1 LNDFRLWSATMRPFI
16 LFSAVFIFANPAAAQ
31 GWQEYSYPDYSFAVS
46 FPADPQ
52 VETTTY
58 RVADDR
64 TVSARVYAVRR
75 DNAEFKVT
83 VADLG
88 DPRPEEAA
96 VIDNAIKTL
105 SAGGEVKVNIPHR
118 INRVFG
124 RQLSIL
130 QGDGS
135 RALVALF
142 DYNGRLYQIEGKS
155 LPSGG
160 NATADAIR
168 FVQSLAFT
176 GGGSNRSADEQRGG
190 RFACNDQPATNSG
203 ANADAAAAVPEER
216 RRFEIRCRRQQ
227 LLAALTTSLN
237 AGDLPGAQKA
247 YASLSELPRFGNNP
261 NNPNNPNGPFA
272 QAMNQIGQA
281 LENGDLS
288 GAQQA
293 LSSLRQRGR
302 GDGGNRQP

>member
-1 LNDFRLWSATMRPFI
+1 MRPFI
-16 LFSAVFIFANPAAAQ
+16 LLSAACIFASPAAAE

-46 FPADPQ
+46 FPADPL
-52 VETTTY
+52 VETTIY
-58 RVADDR
+58 RIGDDR
-64 TVSARVYAVRR
+64 TVNARVYAVRR
-75 DNAEFKVT
+75 DDAEFKVT

-88 DPRPEEAA
+88 DPAPQEAA

-135 RALVALF
+135 RASVAVF

-155 LPSGG
+155 LPAGG

-190 RFACNDQPATNSG
+190 RFACNDQGGAGPA
-203 ANADAAAAVPEER
+203 ANAGAAADAGAAVPEER
-216 RRFEIRCRRQQ
+216 RRFELRCRRQQ
-227 LLAALTTSLN
+227 LFAALATSLN

-247 YASLSELPRFGNNP
+247 FASLNDLPRFGNP

-272 QAMNQIGQA
+272 QAMSQVGQA
-281 LENGDLS
+281 LQNGDLS
-288 GAQQA
+288 RAQQA

-302 GDGGNRQP
+302 DGGGNRQQ

>member
-1 LNDFRLWSATMRPFI
+1 MRPFI
-16 LFSAVFIFANPAAAQ
+16 LFSAAFIFASPAAAQ

-46 FPADPQ
+46 FPADPR
-52 VETTTY
+52 VETTAY
-58 RVADDR
+58 PVSGDR
-64 TVSARVYAVRR
+64 TVNARVYAVRR
-75 DNAEFKVT
+75 DDAEFKVT

-96 VIDNAIKTL
+96 VIDHAIKTL

-124 RQLSIL
+124 RQLSIV
-130 QGDGS
+130 QADGS
-135 RALVALF
+135 RASVALF

-155 LPSGG
+155 LPAGG

-168 FVQSLAFT
+168 FVQSLAFI
-176 GGGSNRSADEQRGG
+176 GGGSNRAADEQRGG
-190 RFACNDQPATNSG
+190 RGACNDQGAPAVSG
-203 ANADAAAAVPEER
+203 NPAANAGVTADAGATAPDDR

-227 LLAALTTSLN
+227 LFAALTSSLN
-237 AGDLPGAQKA
+237 AGDLSGAQKA
-247 YASLSELPRFGNNP
+247 YASLSEFPRFG

-272 QAMNQIGQA
+272 QAMNQIAQA
-281 LENGDLS
+281 LQNGDLS

-293 LSSLRQRGR
+293 LSLLRQRGR
-302 GDGGNRQP
+302 GDSGRQQ